1 MINIFKLNKNRDE
14 KEISK
19 YNTFRKV
26 LEKCH
31 SRIKLNSNKSIT
43 HCFYTI
49 PNVILGL
56 PTYDQIKCA
65 EYCIDRL
72 RKNGFVVVYT
82 YPNLLYI
89 SWEHVPSAI
98 KNPEVKTM
106 EVEIQTNPYKDYSN
120 IVCNLNN
127 NNTIDY
133 LNNNLIEYNNVDD
146 DNKSQLSTYSKY
158 SAVSRK
164 FN

>member
-1 MINIFKLNKNRDE
+1 MINIFQLNKNRDE
-14 KEISK
+14 KEIFK

-31 SRIKLNSNKSIT
+31 SKIKLNSRKSIT

-49 PNVILGL
+49 PNIILGL
-56 PTYDQIKCA
+56 PAYDQIKCA

-72 RKNGFVVVYT
+72 RKNGFVVIYT

-89 SWEHVPSAI
+89 SWEHVPSVI

-106 EVEIQTNPYKDYSN
+106 ELEIQSNPYKDYSN
-120 IVCNLNN
+120 LICNLNN
-127 NNTIDY
+127 T
-133 LNNNLIEYNNVDD
+133 NNNDYFNKKLIEYNSID
-146 DNKSQLSTYSKY
+146 DNKSQISNYS
-158 SAVSRK
+158 RITNK
-164 FN
+164 F